1 MTTGIST
8 ARLLTIG
15 GVLAVLTIILTARIG
30 YLQIAEHERYTQ
42 MADDEHWGVMR
53 LEPHRG
59 AIRDRNGNLLAAS
72 VVTYRLLADTSKVKP
87 EQITR
92 IANTLAPIV
101 NQPADKLLVALAT
114 PPKPILLEPST
125 ERLAETKKIV
135 YEKTVL
141 AEGLSYAAGPKIEAL
156 DFAGIELERQNSR
169 IYPEGNLA
177 AQVIGIVGRDQRGLA
192 GIEADYN
199 RQLSGQIGQVWY
211 ERDTTGAEIPLGMRG
226 VTQALD
232 GADVVLTIDRYIQRI
247 VDLEADAA
255 MVRHKADA
263 VTIVVMNPQTGEILG
278 MTTRPSFDITK
289 PKLNDPKEQELIRNR
304 AVTDM
309 YEPGS
314 VFKILT
320 MAMALEEK
328 LVNPNTTYLDRGWV
342 RKWDRDIVNWDGA
355 ANGTTTMTRL
365 LVKSANVGAVW
376 LSDLLGSERFYR
388 HVYDFGFGRP
398 TNIDLG
404 GEAAGQARTQNDPGW
419 SPFDL
424 ATNSF
429 GQGINVTPIQLITA
443 VSAIANGGK
452 LMQPHVVKQVIGPNG
467 TRTFD
472 PVVVRR
478 VISEETSRTLRTMMV
493 EVINEGTS
501 RAVIPGYRLSGKSG
515 TTQIVTGRAYSDDQT
530 IASFVVFPTENAPF
544 VVLTRVDRP
553 KDSQWGGQ
561 VAAPLAKSIVERL
574 LAYYRIPPDA
584 VKPGGLG

>member
-1 MTTGIST
+1 MRGIT
-8 ARLLTIG
+8 AGRLLTVG
-15 GVLAVLTIILTARIG
+15 GVLTALTLLLTARIG
-30 YLQIAEHERYTQ
+30 YLQIVEHERYRA
-42 MADDEHWGVMR
+42 MANDEHWGVMR
-53 LEPHRG
+53 LDPHRG
-59 AIRDRNGNLLAAS
+59 AIRDRHGNLLAVS
-72 VVTYRLLADTSKVKP
+72 VANYRVLADTSKVKP

-92 IANTLAPIV
+92 IANALAPLV
-101 NQPADKLLVALAT
+101 NQPVEKLVVALAT
-114 PPKPILLEPST
+114 PPQPIVPVEGEKLGDARKVT
-125 ERLAETKKIV
+125 YR
-135 YEKTVL
+135 KTVL
-141 AEGLSYAAGPKIEAL
+141 AEGLPYSTGPKVREL
-156 DFAGIELERQNSR
+156 GFEGIEVERYDKR
-169 IYPEGNLA
+169 VYPEGNLA
-177 AQVIGIVGRDQRGLA
+177 AQLIGVVGRDQRGLA

-199 RQLSGQIGQVWY
+199 RVLAGETGKVLY

-226 VTQALD
+226 VTQAID
-232 GADVVLTIDRYIQRI
+232 GSDVVLTIDRYIQRI
-247 VDLEADAA
+247 VDQEADAA
-255 MVRHKADA
+255 MLRHKADG
-263 VTIVVMNPQTGEILG
+263 VTIVVMDPKTGEILA
-278 MTTRPSFDITK
+278 MTTRPSFDLTK
-289 PKLNDPKEQELIRNR
+289 PNLNDPKVQELIRNR

-328 LVNPNTTYLDRGWV
+328 LVNPNTTYVDRGWV

-355 ANGTTTMTRL
+355 ANGVTSMTRL

-388 HVYDFGFGRP
+388 YVYDFGFGRP

-404 GEAAGQARTQNDPGW
+404 GEASGQARTHKDAGW

-452 LMQPHVVKQVIGPNG
+452 LMQPHVVKQIVGPNG

-478 VISEETSRTLRTMMV
+478 VISEETAKTLREMMV
-493 EVINEGTS
+493 EVVNEGTS

-515 TTQIVTGRAYSDDQT
+515 TTQIVTGHAYSDDQT
-530 IASFVVFPTENAPF
+530 IASFVVFPTDTAPF

-574 LAYYRIPPDA
+574 LVYYRIPPNDPKA
-584 VKPGGLG
+584 GGLG

>member
-1 MTTGIST
+1 MRGIT
-8 ARLLTIG
+8 AGRLLTVG
-15 GVLAVLTIILTARIG
+15 GVLTALTLLLTARIG
-30 YLQIAEHERYTQ
+30 YLQIVEHERYRA
-42 MADDEHWGVMR
+42 MANDEHWGVMR
-53 LEPHRG
+53 LDPHRG
-59 AIRDRNGNLLAAS
+59 AIRDRHGNLLAVS
-72 VVTYRLLADTSKVKP
+72 VANYRVLADTSKVKP

-92 IANTLAPIV
+92 IANALAPLV
-101 NQPADKLLVALAT
+101 NQPVEKLVVALAT
-114 PPKPILLEPST
+114 PPQPIVPVEGEKLGDARKVT
-125 ERLAETKKIV
+125 YR
-135 YEKTVL
+135 KTVL
-141 AEGLSYAAGPKIEAL
+141 AEGLPYSTGPKVREL
-156 DFAGIELERQNSR
+156 GFEGIEVERYDKR
-169 IYPEGNLA
+169 VYPEGNLA
-177 AQVIGIVGRDQRGLA
+177 AQLIGVVGRDQRGLA

-199 RQLSGQIGQVWY
+199 RVLAGETGKVLY

-226 VTQALD
+226 VTQAID
-232 GADVVLTIDRYIQRI
+232 GSDVVLTIDRYIQRI
-247 VDLEADAA
+247 VDQEADAA
-255 MVRHKADA
+255 MLRHKADG
-263 VTIVVMNPQTGEILG
+263 VTIVVMDPKTGEILA
-278 MTTRPSFDITK
+278 MTTRPSFDLTK
-289 PKLNDPKEQELIRNR
+289 PNLNDPKVQELIRNR

-328 LVNPNTTYLDRGWV
+328 LVNPNTTYVDRGWV

-355 ANGTTTMTRL
+355 ANGVTSMTRL

-388 HVYDFGFGRP
+388 YVYDFGFGRP

-404 GEAAGQARTQNDPGW
+404 GEASGQARTHKDAGW

-452 LMQPHVVKQVIGPNG
+452 LMQPHVVKQIVGPNG

-478 VISEETSRTLRTMMV
+478 VISEETAKTLREMMV
-493 EVINEGTS
+493 EVVNEGTS

-530 IASFVVFPTENAPF
+530 IASFVVFPTDTAPF

-574 LAYYRIPPDA
+574 LVYYRIPPNDPKA
-584 VKPGGLG
+584 GGLG